1 MIYSI
6 LLFKENSGTANGFQ
20 ASLALCMFQLCDLRK
35 VAQLIQLSVSFSV
48 KLYIRELRKFR
59 ERKRD

>member
-20 ASLALCMFQLCDLRK
+20 ASLALCMFQLCDLGK
-35 VAQLIQLSVSFSV
+35 VSQLIQLPVSFSV
-48 KLYIRELRKFR
+48 KLSVREL
-59 ERKRD
+59 